1 MGFNIY
7 LFCFFFQYIMC
18 GLRVDFAYLTV
29 IDYGEA
35 NCWTNVLYSKGSIND
50 TEISD
55 TLALN
60 FLTEKLKPDV

>member
-1 MGFNIY
+1 
-7 LFCFFFQYIMC
+7 MC